1 MQDSLNPEQQE
12 AVNYT
17 SGALMIVAGAG
28 TGKTK
33 TLTHRIFNLV
43 QSGVAPASI
52 LAITFTNKAAG
63 EMKERVMRL
72 LDAQESTPDY
82 ETPFMSTFHGL
93 GAYILRNHGDK
104 LGIKKGF
111 SIIDSQD
118 QTALIKQAMKRRDI
132 DPKMWE
138 PKTIK
143 SIISRSK
150 NALLTAEEL
159 NNNAKS
165 DKDQIAAEV
174 WTVYDQLLREGQGL
188 DFDDL
193 LVEPFKLL
201 DGYEDVRNYYQALW
215 SHIHIDEYQDTN
227 TVQYRMAKM
236 LAAPNDD
243 ICVVGD
249 TDQNIYSWRGADFR
263 NMLNFEKDYPNAKTI
278 ILKNNYRSTKTILDA
293 ADEVISKNSER
304 IIKELVATKDEGH
317 AIKTFTGMSGTD
329 EAYFIAREAK
339 KLIKETGL
347 KPSSIAVLYRTNFQS
362 RALEEAFL
370 REDVP
375 YQLLGVKFFDRKEI
389 KDLIAYIRAAIN
401 RTSNTDIARSIN
413 EPKRGIGK
421 TTVAKLLAGDFALLN
436 AGAQKKCNDYFAILD
451 SIEHVT
457 KTHTPAEIVTH
468 ALKVSG
474 MEQALQKGTDEDA
487 ERLSNIKEL
496 VTFATRY
503 DIAEEEDV
511 LSMFLEDIA
520 LMSDQDTMDK
530 GEKKKNAVKLMTIHA
545 AKGLEFHTVFITG
558 LEQGLFPSDR
568 GNSTKKEK
576 EEERRLMYVAITRA
590 KEQLYLTHAHIRRI
604 FGEEVMQMP
613 SEFISDIPDELCEDV
628 SIERKRGGSDVP
640 TVYLDF

>member
-1 MQDSLNPEQQE
+1 MHESLNPEQQQ
-12 AVNYT
+12 AVDHI
-17 SGALMIVAGAG
+17 SGALMVVAGAG

-33 TLTHRIFNLV
+33 TLTHRIYNLI
-43 QSGVAPASI
+43 QQGTAPASI
-52 LAITFTNKAAG
+52 LAITFTNKAAN
-63 EMKERVMRL
+63 EMKERVMQL
-72 LDAQESTPDY
+72 LDKQGDFPDY
-82 ETPFMSTFHGL
+82 EVPFMSTFHGL

-111 SIIDSQD
+111 SIIDAQD
-118 QTALIKQAMKRRDI
+118 QTALIKQAMKKQDI

-143 SIISRSK
+143 SIISKSK
-150 NALLTAEEL
+150 NALLSPDEL
-159 NNNAKS
+159 TNNARSEKE
-165 DKDQIAAEV
+165 QIAAQV
-174 WTVYDQLLREGQGL
+174 WHVYDRLLREGQGL

-201 DGYEDVRNYYQALW
+201 DGYEDVRQHYQSLW

-236 LAAPNDD
+236 LAAPNQD

-263 NMLNFEKDYPNAKTI
+263 NMLNFEKDYPDATVI

-293 ADEVISKNSER
+293 ADEVISKNTER
-304 IIKELVATKDEGH
+304 IIKELVPTKDGGPS
-317 AIKTFTGMSGTD
+317 IKTFTGMSGTD

-339 KLIKETGL
+339 KLINETKL

-401 RTSNTDIARSIN
+401 RDSHTDIARSIN

-436 AGAQKKCNDYFAILD
+436 AGAQKKCNDYFKILD
-451 SIEHVT
+451 SILEAS
-457 KTHTPAEIVTH
+457 KTHTPAELVAH
-468 ALKVSG
+468 ALKISG
-474 MEQALQKGTDEDA
+474 MQQALQDGTEEDA
-487 ERLSNIKEL
+487 ERLANIKEL

-503 DIAEEEDV
+503 DAVPDGEA
-511 LSMFLEDIA
+511 LLLFMEDIA

-530 GEKKKNAVKLMTIHA
+530 NEKKKNAVKLMTIHA
-545 AKGLEFHTVFITG
+545 AKGLEFHTVFIAG

-568 GNSTKKEK
+568 GDSTKKEA

-590 KEQLYLTHAHIRRI
+590 KHQLYLTHAHIRRI

-613 SEFISDIPDELCEDV
+613 SEFLSDIPDELCEDV
-628 SIERKRGGSDVP
+628 SIERKRDDDIP